1 MHNTSTISG
10 FAPLGISLP
19 LLQRLSA
26 QNIAEPT
33 PIQSGA
39 IPQVLAGKDIIG
51 LANTGTGK
59 TLAFALP
66 MAQLLQRGEVGLVLA
81 PTRELAQQIEE
92 TFRSLGLKCALIV
105 GGAGYRGQVNALR
118 ANPQIIVATPGR
130 FMDLME
136 QDAIRLER
144 ITIATLDEADRM
156 LDMGFARA
164 IRTILGA
171 CISRRQTLLFSA
183 TMPAQIEDLARVY
196 LTSPV
201 KVKVTDDSSTPD
213 LVEQE
218 LLFLN
223 FDHKPMVLADL
234 LDEHDGTVL
243 VFSRTRHGAKK
254 LARTIRGQGHTAAE
268 IHADRS
274 LSQRREA
281 LAGFKSGDYRILVAT
296 DIAARGI
303 DVKGISLVVNYD
315 LPETPEDYVHRIG
328 RTGRAGA
335 KGRAITLA
343 LPEQTAN
350 VRQIEKLLGAS
361 LELSD
366 KCTAEPLFQHA
377 ASRPASGG
385 RRSAAKTA
393 FFGSRTFGGKRRGR

>member
-1 MHNTSTISG
+1 MHITPTISG
-10 FAPLGISLP
+10 FAPLGISMP
-19 LLQRLSA
+19 LLQRLAGQGIS
-26 QNIAEPT
+26 EPT

-39 IPQVLAGKDIIG
+39 IPQVLTGRDLIG

-66 MAQLLQRGEVGLVLA
+66 MAQLLGKGEIGLVLA

-92 TFRSLGLKCALIV
+92 TFRSLGLKSALIV

-118 ANPQIIVATPGR
+118 SNPQIIVATPGR

-171 CISRRQTLLFSA
+171 LICRRQTLLFSA
-183 TMPAQIEDLARVY
+183 TMPTQIEDLARVH
-196 LTSPV
+196 LTNPA
-201 KVKVTDDSSTPD
+201 KVKVSDDSSTPD

-218 LLFLN
+218 LLFLD

-234 LDEHDGTVL
+234 LDEHEGTVL

-350 VRQIEKLLGAS
+350 VRQIERLLGSS

-377 ASRPASGG
+377 FTGSSAGG
-385 RRSAAKTA
+385 RRSGGKASFT
-393 FFGSRTFGGKRRGR
+393 GSRTFGGKRRGR